1 MGWLWA
7 LAVDAEAIF
16 PAVVGLY
23 VVEARVGRV
32 AHLSAADIGEAGGGE
47 LLCHSFVV
55 PHPEMAG
62 AAEDGGG
69 DGSEASRGCHFAE
82 PAFLHEA
89 GAGGGGGVAGIE
101 ADELFEVGEN
111 EAKGA
116 AGTKIGEDVSDGEAE
131 LVEGHVLEHVGAV
144 DCFCRP
150 GGNGKAFDHVTVVN
164 VFGIGRKTF
173 FHQQRSE
180 ERKAALQ
187 PKGGSS
193 IEVLP
198 GFWST
203 HATAKLHIPVI
214 HGRIIHSVGDG
225 SGRRESGDLR

>member
-1 MGWLWA
+1 LLRA
-7 LAVDAEAIF
+7 LAIDAEAVF

-23 VVEARVGRV
+23 VLEARVGRV
-32 AHLSAADIGEAGGGE
+32 AHLSAADIGEAGVAE
-47 LLCHSFVV
+47 FLFHSLVV
-55 PHPEMAG
+55 PHPEMTG

-69 DGSEASRGCHFAE
+69 DGSQAARGGHFAE

-89 GAGGGGGVAGIE
+89 GAGCGGGVAGIE
-101 ADELFEVGEN
+101 ADELFEVGEY

-131 LVEGHVLEHVGAV
+131 LVECHVLEHMGAV
-144 DCFCRP
+144 HRCCRP
-150 GGNGKAFDHVTVVN
+150 GGDGEALDDVAVHD
-164 VFGIGRKTF
+164 VFGIRRKTF
-173 FHQQRSE
+173 FDQQRSE

-187 PKGGSS
+187 PKGWTS

-225 SGRRESGDLR
+225 CRAWESGNLR